1 MPKHPL
7 FRDLSVFF
15 LLNYGITWFIWSPYY
30 AGFLFPTAWH
40 TSPLFHLAGSWG
52 PLLAS
57 ILATYFVNGKSGLQ
71 KLGQRVTRARKY
83 HWPLILAC
91 FLPFV
96 LLTFSILISGVVNHT
111 SFSFQGLGTSRE
123 IPGLSVIE
131 FASINILVI
140 GFGEEIGWR
149 GFVLPQ
155 LQSEMSALKASIV
168 LSVFWAVWHWPLFFY
183 PLSGY
188 YQMDIFGVAGWLFSL
203 LLGSILFT
211 CFFNSSYG
219 SVLVCAVFHGT
230 MDIAFTSDFANPNL
244 TSYNGMLI
252 TMLGFIVIQRFGAEH
267 LSRQGRVC
275 DPTRQV

>member
-1 MPKHPL
+1 MLKYSL

-15 LLNYGITWFIWSPYY
+15 LLIYGITWLIWSPYY
-30 AGFLFPTAWH
+30 AGALFPSSWH
-40 TSPLFHLAGSWG
+40 TSPVFHLAGSWG

-57 ILATYFVNGKSGLQ
+57 LLATYFVNGKAGLQ
-71 KLGQRVTRARKY
+71 ILRQRVTRTGTDP
-83 HWPLILAC
+83 WPLTLAC

-96 LLTFSILISGVVNHT
+96 LLTFSILISVVVNQT

-123 IPGLSVIE
+123 IPGLSVPE
-131 FASINILVI
+131 FVGINILVI
-140 GFGEEIGWR
+140 GLGEEMGWR
-149 GFVLPQ
+149 GFVLPR
-155 LQSEMSALKASIV
+155 LQSEMSAMKASIL
-168 LSVFWAVWHWPLFFY
+168 LSVFWAIWHWPLFFY

-188 YQMDIFGVAGWLFSL
+188 YHMDIFGVAGWLFSL

-211 CFFNSSYG
+211 CFFNSSSG

-252 TMLGFIVIQRFGAEH
+252 TILGFLVTQRFGAEH
-267 LSRQGRVC
+267 LARKDRVC
-275 DPTRQV
+275 QYTS